1 MIPIDLSERLAVV
14 TGGAGGIGRACC
26 RTLADAGARVIVV
39 DINLTG
45 AREVASSLPGGVA
58 MECDLAQAHQVVRLV
73 EKIQADHGAPDIL
86 VNNAGWVTYRGG
98 IATVALETWDRM
110 LDINLRAPFLLCQG
124 LIEGMKARGSGSI
137 INFSSMAARQ
147 GALESSIDYAS
158 SKGGLVALTR
168 TLAREVGPAGV
179 RVNAVAPGM
188 ITTDPV
194 LKHVEGRQ
202 EAVAATIPM
211 RRLGTP
217 EDVANV
223 VLFLACDLSAY
234 VTGVVVDI
242 TGGQFIG

>member
-1 MIPIDLSERLAVV
+1 
-14 TGGAGGIGRACC
+14 
-26 RTLADAGARVIVV
+26 
-39 DINLTG
+39 
-45 AREVASSLPGGVA
+45 
-58 MECDLAQAHQVVRLV
+58 
-73 EKIQADHGAPDIL
+73 
-86 VNNAGWVTYRGG
+86 
-98 IATVALETWDRM
+98 
-110 LDINLRAPFLLCQG
+110 
-124 LIEGMKARGSGSI
+124 MKVRGSGSI

-194 LKHVEGRQ
+194 LKHVEGRE

-223 VLFLACDLSAY
+223 VLFLASDLSAY